1 MRGRHASGGQP
12 TVVCLYMDAEWAQ
25 HLAAGSAALGARQFF
40 VSSSSD
46 HQPHINP
53 SESAAGCTSSL
64 LSFTTTTPAAFL
76 HSRSLLVIMS
86 FRKIAVAAALVAG
99 LQMAGSSAQS

>member
-1 MRGRHASGGQP
+1 MRRGVSRHWYVYIWTPRRHSF
-12 TVVCLYMDAEWAQ
+12 W
-25 HLAAGSAALGARQFF
+25 AAGSAALGARQFL

-64 LSFTTTTPAAFL
+64 LSFTTTTPAAFF